1 MSNVL
6 ELCVS
11 SSSIKK
17 KKSLKKYFFAF
28 NKTVNLQCRLLHDN
42 NRRESP
48 SKVTNFK
55 YQWSKVDKQNLE

>member
-55 YQWSKVDKQNLE
+55 YQ